1 MNTSPFRPKKA
12 HTLKVC
18 VGLIFLSVISIV
30 MWLNG
35 LQSKDPIETEQ
46 MTERSSKKD
55 TSTQHAQSTQ
65 LAMHTKPQAI
75 QPQLTQTA
83 PKLHDQQPSISK
95 PRHLDFAPQYV
106 PPIAKHN
113 PPEESYQGD
122 LNDLA
127 AYQAFE
133 HNQQTRIKQA
143 YIRASKAKIDEL
155 AQWLNRG
162 QAAQLSTEQLNE
174 AKDKISALQ
183 ALSNKLEQQ
192 LNQQPVAN

>member
-1 MNTSPFRPKKA
+1 MNTSPLRPKKA

-18 VGLIFLSVISIV
+18 VGLILFCVISIV

-35 LQSKDPIETEQ
+35 LQSKDPIKTEQ

-55 TSTQHAQSTQ
+55 TSTQHVQPTQ
-65 LAMHTKPQAI
+65 LAMHTKPQAM

-83 PKLHDQQPSISK
+83 PKLDDQQPPISK

-106 PPIAKHN
+106 PPIAKYN

-127 AYQAFE
+127 AYLAFE
-133 HNQQTRIKQA
+133 HNQQNRLKRA

-155 AQWLNRG
+155 TQWLNRG
-162 QAAQLSTEQLNE
+162 QVAQLSTEQLNE